1 LRALIDP
8 QRRDLS
14 NGRDRR
20 PRYSAGRWSLLFPTA
35 AEYQARTLEAMCQVL
50 LRRYGVVFRE
60 GLTRESNLPNWR
72 EILLTLRRLED
83 RGEVHGGRFVAGFL
97 GEQFALPAAVE
108 SLRSTRAEPPTGE
121 TITISAA
128 DPLNLVGIVVPGAK
142 VMAIS
147 SRFLTYRDGVAL
159 ESSQPIDYASIAQ
172 AG

>member
-20 PRYSAGRWSLLFPTA
+20 PRYSAGRWSLLN
-35 AEYQARTLEAMCQVL
+35 QARTLEAMCQVL

-97 GEQFALPAAVE
+97 GEQFALPPQWNPCDPHARSRQQAKQ
-108 SLRSTRAEPPTGE
+108 SL
-121 TITISAA
+121 
-128 DPLNLVGIVVPGAK
+128 
-142 VMAIS
+142 
-147 SRFLTYRDGVAL
+147 SR
-159 ESSQPIDYASIAQ
+159 QPIH
-172 AG
+172 